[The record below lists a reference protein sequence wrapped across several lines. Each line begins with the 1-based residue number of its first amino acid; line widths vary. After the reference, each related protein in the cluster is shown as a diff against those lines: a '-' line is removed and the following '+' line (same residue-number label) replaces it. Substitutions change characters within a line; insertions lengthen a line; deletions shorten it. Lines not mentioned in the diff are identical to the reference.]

1 MKRSSFVAAAMSAA
15 LVVTLAAIAQAGP
28 PPPLQG
34 RGSPGM
40 RIYDPATVETVS
52 GQVKRV
58 EHVVPAGGRRG
69 GVHLVLEK
77 GDETV
82 AVRLGPAWYIDH
94 QDVKIA
100 AGDHIE
106 VKGSRVTVE
115 GHPAIIAAEVKKGD
129 QTLVLRNAAGVP
141 KWSRRGRGRR

>member
-15 LVVTLAAIAQAGP
+15 LVTLAAIAQAGP
-28 PPPLQG
+28 PQPGQG

-52 GQVKRV
+52 GEVARV
-58 EHVVPAGGRRG
+58 EHVAPAGARRG
-69 GVHLVLEK
+69 GVHLVIKK

-82 AVRLGPAWYIDH
+82 AVHLGPAWYIDH

-100 AGDHIE
+100 AGDHVE
-106 VKGSRVTVE
+106 VKGSRVTVD

-129 QTLVLRNAAGVP
+129 HTLVLRDAAGVP